1 MNSKHITS
9 YFYFFLVKKFKKVKT
24 QYTNEINLQSKTITF
39 HK

>member
-9 YFYFFLVKKFKKVKT
+9 YFYFFLVKKVKT